1 MMVCCFARR
10 ISANGARYKI
20 FLAVMRWLQGSKSI
34 EPKPQCSSAVI
45 QRRLIESSLEMLLEF
60 RLPIVMRNI
69 SNSQHSLAD
78 PGFPLLMVLRVKFG
92 VSSTDSMSVFRL
104 PKTLVWDINALMRRF
119 WCGFKENTHKISW
132 INWKGLGRRQDYG
145 GLGF

>member
-1 MMVCCFARR
+1 MMVCCFAGR

-34 EPKPQCSSAVI
+34 DPKPQCSSAVI

-92 VSSTDSMSVFRL
+92 VSSTDS
-104 PKTLVWDINALMRRF
+104 LVRDINALMRRF

-132 INWKGLGRRQDYG
+132 INWKGLGRRRDSG